1 MSQPH
6 PRCMGPL
13 CAPWRWK
20 APQWSGKPHGNKR
33 ILSLALTHWSNLK
46 DSCCS
51 LGCPKSSD
59 LFRLSVS
66 ILSTPLGTDLWKYQK
81 EMEEATKVVPRRGD
95 ALNWGPSL
103 VLFTLSSALLM
114 LLPVQITGI
123 LERCREPTAEDALLS
138 QISQL
143 IRTNDFSAPTYLTR
157 SGRVGA

>member
-1 MSQPH
+1 
-6 PRCMGPL
+6 
-13 CAPWRWK
+13 
-20 APQWSGKPHGNKR
+20 
-33 ILSLALTHWSNLK
+33 
-46 DSCCS
+46 
-51 LGCPKSSD
+51 
-59 LFRLSVS
+59 
-66 ILSTPLGTDLWKYQK
+66 
-81 EMEEATKVVPRRGD
+81 MEEATKVVPRRGD
-95 ALNWGPSL
+95 TLNWGPSL

>member
-1 MSQPH
+1 
-6 PRCMGPL
+6 
-13 CAPWRWK
+13 
-20 APQWSGKPHGNKR
+20 
-33 ILSLALTHWSNLK
+33 
-46 DSCCS
+46 
-51 LGCPKSSD
+51 
-59 LFRLSVS
+59 
-66 ILSTPLGTDLWKYQK
+66 
-81 EMEEATKVVPRRGD
+81 MEEATKVVPRRGD

-123 LERCREPTAEDALLS
+123 LERCRKPTAEDALLS